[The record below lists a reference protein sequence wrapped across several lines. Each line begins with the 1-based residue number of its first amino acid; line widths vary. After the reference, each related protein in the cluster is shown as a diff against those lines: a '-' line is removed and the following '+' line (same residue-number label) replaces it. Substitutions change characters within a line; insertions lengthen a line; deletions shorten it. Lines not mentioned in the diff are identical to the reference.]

1 MRLLIVEDEPSLARH
16 LQRGLREEGYA
27 VDVAETLAEASELS
41 FATEYDLAV
50 LDLMLPDGSG
60 LDLLK
65 LWRDQEKHL
74 PVLVLT
80 ARDTVEDKVIG
91 LDTGADD
98 YLTKPFRFEELLARI
113 RSLLRRR
120 AEPISRR
127 LVFGEVTLDRDAM
140 TAEVCGQP
148 LPLTAKELALL
159 EYFMLHPRRVLS
171 RGAIAEHVWDDGWD
185 AESNVIDVLVGR
197 LRKKI
202 RTAGGGSVLQT
213 VKGLGYTLREDA
225 EDEA

>member
-202 RTAGGGSVLQT
+202 RAAGGGSVLQT

>member
-1 MRLLIVEDEPSLARH
+1 MRLLIIEDEPSLARH
-16 LQRGLREEGYA
+16 LLRGLREEGYA
-27 VDVAETLAEASELS
+27 VDWAETLSDASELS

-50 LDLMLPDGSG
+50 LDWMLPDGNG
-60 LDLLK
+60 LDLLRQ
-65 LWRDQEKHL
+65 WRENEKNL

-80 ARDTVEDKVIG
+80 ARDAIEDKVVG

-120 AEPISRR
+120 AEPISRL
-127 LVFGEVTLDRDAM
+127 LVLGEMVLDRDAM
-140 TAEVCGQP
+140 AAQVHGQV
-148 LPLTAKELALL
+148 LQLTAKELALL

-171 RGAIAEHVWDDGWD
+171 RSVIAEHVWDEGWD
-185 AESNVIDVLVGR
+185 ADSNVIDVLVGR

-202 RTAGGGSVLQT
+202 RAAGGRNLVQT
-213 VKGLGYTLREDA
+213 VKGLGYALREPS
-225 EDEA
+225 EEEA

>member
-1 MRLLIVEDEPSLARH
+1 LRLLIIEDEPSLARH
-16 LQRGLREEGYA
+16 LLRGLREEGYA
-27 VDVAETLAEASELS
+27 VDWAETLSDASELS

-50 LDLMLPDGSG
+50 LDWMLPDGNG
-60 LDLLK
+60 LDLLRQ
-65 LWRDQEKHL
+65 WRENEKNL

-80 ARDTVEDKVIG
+80 ARDAIEDKVVG

-120 AEPISRR
+120 AEPISRL
-127 LVFGEVTLDRDAM
+127 LVLGEMVLDRDAM
-140 TAEVCGQP
+140 AAQVHGQV
-148 LPLTAKELALL
+148 LQLTAKELALL

-171 RGAIAEHVWDDGWD
+171 RSVIAEHVWDEGWD
-185 AESNVIDVLVGR
+185 ADSNVIDVLVGR

-202 RTAGGGSVLQT
+202 RAAGGRNLVQT
-213 VKGLGYTLREDA
+213 VKGLGYALREPS
-225 EDEA
+225 EEEA

>member
-80 ARDTVEDKVIG
+80 ARDTVEDKVVG

>member
-16 LQRGLREEGYA
+16 LLRGLREEGYA
-27 VDVAETLAEASELS
+27 VDWAETIGDASELS

-50 LDLMLPDGSG
+50 LDWMLPDGNG
-60 LDLLK
+60 LDLLRQ
-65 LWRDQEKHL
+65 WRENEKNL

-80 ARDTVEDKVIG
+80 ARDAIEDKVKG

-98 YLTKPFRFEELLARI
+98 YLTKPFRFEELLARV

-120 AEPISRR
+120 SEPISRR
-127 LVFGEVTLDRDAM
+127 LALGELTFDRDAM
-140 TAEVCGQP
+140 AAEVNGQA
-148 LPLTAKELALL
+148 LQLTAKELALL

-171 RGAIAEHVWDDGWD
+171 RSVIAEHVWDEGWD
-185 AESNVIDVLVGR
+185 ADSNVIDVLVGR

-202 RTAGGGSVLQT
+202 RAAGGRNLLQT
-213 VKGLGYTLREDA
+213 VKGLGYALREPS
-225 EDEA
+225 EEEL

>member
-127 LVFGEVTLDRDAM
+127 LVFGAVTLDRDAM

-202 RTAGGGSVLQT
+202 RAAGGGSVLQT

>member
-80 ARDTVEDKVIG
+80 ARDTIEDKVVG

-127 LVFGEVTLDRDAM
+127 LTFGEVSLDRDAM
-140 TAEVCGQP
+140 TAEVAGQP
-148 LPLTAKELALL
+148 LALTAKELALL

-171 RGAIAEHVWDDGWD
+171 RGSIAEHVWDDGWD

-202 RTAGGGSVLQT
+202 RAAGGGSVLQT

>member
-80 ARDTVEDKVIG
+80 ARDTVEDKVVG

-202 RTAGGGSVLQT
+202 RAAGGGSVLQT